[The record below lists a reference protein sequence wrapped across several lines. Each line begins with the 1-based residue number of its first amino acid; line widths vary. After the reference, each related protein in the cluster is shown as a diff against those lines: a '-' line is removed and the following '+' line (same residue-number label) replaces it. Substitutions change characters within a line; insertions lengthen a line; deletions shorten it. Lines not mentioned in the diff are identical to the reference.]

1 MANNY
6 KSHIC
11 DVPDL
16 GELLMEISEKGM
28 EIVSMLYA
36 SDSQQVITVTKEGK
50 KGFIQQMK
58 EKAKA
63 ETEEKE
69 E

>member
-1 MANNY
+1 MAIY
-6 KSHIC
+6 KYHIC

-16 GELLMEISEKGM
+16 GELFQMINEENS
-28 EIVSMLYA
+28 EIVEMLYA

-50 KGFIQQMK
+50 KGFIQTMK
-58 EKAKA
+58 EKA
-63 ETEEKE
+63 ESEPEEE